1 MKLKRLG
8 IIAFAASALLAALS
22 GCASGPTAEDG
33 KSLVIWNYEDES
45 SAMGQAWKRA
55 VEVFKEEHPD
65 VKVKFAQQAFTS
77 TKTNAQVLLSGNDVP
92 DVMEFNKG
100 AAGAGQ
106 LASQG
111 LISPLTDAVEKYG
124 WDKTLAS
131 PSLQQ
136 LSRYTTDG
144 VPGDGDWY
152 GIPNYGEYILW
163 YYNKDFFAE
172 HGLQVPTTR
181 AELDQLL
188 ADIKGLG
195 VTPVAASAK
204 EFPYIHTWFQYVL
217 RDAPADWVNCYQLLE
232 CKVDFDAP
240 YWSEGTAAAENLV
253 KDGYTSPNITG
264 ITHEQMGVNFLS
276 GKSPLMTSGS
286 WWFGRL
292 KSEAKFD
299 WDAFAWPEQN
309 LNQGSVGNL
318 WVVPTKAKNKDL
330 AYEFIDITLRP
341 EIQNILGENGG
352 LPIAGDPSAITD
364 ERTAKFTT
372 TFQELANSNRL
383 ALYPDF
389 PFPGYFEEL
398 LKDSQSVANG
408 SKTPEEVV
416 DIVQKFYEDGLKN
429 SSASK

>member
-1 MKLKRLG
+1 MKLKRPF
-8 IIAFAASALLAALS
+8 IAALAAIAAVTAVS
-22 GCASGPTAEDG
+22 GCASGPAAEDG
-33 KSLVIWNYEDES
+33 KSLVIWNYEDEN
-45 SAMGQAWKRA
+45 SAMGQAWQRA
-55 VEVFKEEHPD
+55 VEIFEEEHPD
-65 VKVKFAQQAFTS
+65 VDVKFAQQAFTS

-111 LISPLTDAVEKYG
+111 LITPLTDAVEEYG
-124 WDKTLAS
+124 WEDVLGT
-131 PSLQQ
+131 PSLSQ

-152 GIPNYGEYILW
+152 GIPNYGEFVLW

-172 HGLQVPTTR
+172 HGLEVPETR

-188 ADIKGLG
+188 DDIKELD
-195 VTPVAASAK
+195 VVPVAAAAK

-217 RDAPADWVNCYQLLE
+217 RDAPADWVDCYQLLQ
-232 CKVDFDAP
+232 CDVDFDAD
-240 YWSEGTAAAENLV
+240 YWLDGTAAAEALV

-276 GKSPLMTSGS
+276 GKSPLLTSGS

-292 KSEAKFD
+292 GAEAKFD
-299 WDAFAWPEQN
+299 WDVFAWPEQN

-318 WVVPTKAKNKDL
+318 WVVPTKAKNKEL

-341 EIQNILGENGG
+341 EVQNILGEKGG

-364 ERTAKFTT
+364 ERTAAFTAM
-372 TFQELANSNRL
+372 FQQLADEDRL

-398 LKDSQSVANG
+398 LKDSQTVANG
-408 SKTPEEVV
+408 SKSPEEVV
-416 DIVQKFYEDGLKN
+416 DIVQKFYEDGLAN
-429 SSASK
+429 QAPAN